1 MVFQKI
7 YSYMLL
13 TVALIACD
21 GPSSRHPVPYVFLN
35 ETVFLNSP
43 SAFDLQFVGGT
54 YLRSDWGHGGLVV
67 YRRTNFGEAN
77 DFGAYDLRCPN
88 HLSLPCGASTLKDG
102 LYAECACD
110 GQRFL
115 LFDGSAT
122 SGQTT
127 WGLLPYQVQFD
138 GVSLQI
144 SNL

>member
-1 MVFQKI
+1 MKNIF
-7 YSYMLL
+7 SYTTLTLALL
-13 TVALIACD
+13 SCD
-21 GPSSRHPVPYVFLN
+21 GPSNRHPVPYVFVN
-35 ETVFLNSP
+35 ETIFVNSP

-54 YLRSDWGHGGLVV
+54 YVRNDWGHGGLVV
-67 YRRTNFGEAN
+67 YRRTNFGDAN

-102 LYAECACD
+102 LYAECGCD
-110 GQRFL
+110 SQRFL

-127 WGLLPYQVQFD
+127 WGLLPDQVQFD

>member
-1 MVFQKI
+1 VEFQKI
-7 YSYMLL
+7 YSYAVL
-13 TVALIACD
+13 TVAIIACD
-21 GPSSRHPVPYVFLN
+21 GPSNRHPVPYVFLN

-54 YLRSDWGHGGLVV
+54 YLRNDWGHGGLVV

-88 HLSLPCGASTLKDG
+88 HPSLPCGASTLKDG
-102 LYAECACD
+102 LYAECGCD

-122 SGQTT
+122 SGQAT
-127 WGLLPYQVQFD
+127 WGLLPYLVQFD
-138 GVSLQI
+138 GVSLQL

>member
-1 MVFQKI
+1 
-7 YSYMLL
+7 
-13 TVALIACD
+13 
-21 GPSSRHPVPYVFLN
+21 VPYVFLN

-54 YLRSDWGHGGLVV
+54 YLRNDWGHGGLVV

-88 HLSLPCGASTLKDG
+88 HPSLPCGASTLKDD
-102 LYAECACD
+102 LYAECGCD

-122 SGQTT
+122 SGQAT
-127 WGLLPYQVQFD
+127 WGLLPYLVQFD

>member
-1 MVFQKI
+1 MTKI
-7 YSYMLL
+7 FPALL
-13 TVALIACD
+13 TGAVLIACGGSD
-21 GPSSRHPVPYVFLN
+21 NRHPVPYVLLS

-43 SAFDLQFVGGT
+43 SAYDLQFVGGI
-54 YLRSDWGHGGLVV
+54 YRRSDWGHGGVAV
-67 YRRTNFGEAN
+67 YRRTNFGDAN

-88 HLSLPCGASTLKDG
+88 HVSQSCGAAQIVEG

-122 SGQTT
+122 SGTST
-127 WGLLPYQVQFD
+127 WGLLPYRVQYD

>member
-1 MVFQKI
+1 VELQKI
-7 YSYMLL
+7 FSYTALAIVLL
-13 TVALIACD
+13 ACD
-21 GPSSRHPVPYVFLN
+21 GPSNRHPVPYVFLN
-35 ETVFLNSP
+35 ETVFINSP

-88 HLSLPCGASTLKDG
+88 HPSLPCGASTLKDG
-102 LYAECACD
+102 LYAECGCD
-110 GQRFL
+110 GQQFL

-122 SGQTT
+122 SGQAT
-127 WGLLPYQVQFD
+127 WGLLPYLVQFD
-138 GVSLQI
+138 GVSLQL

>member
-1 MVFQKI
+1 MELQKI
-7 YSYMLL
+7 FSYTALAIVLL
-13 TVALIACD
+13 ACD
-21 GPSSRHPVPYVFLN
+21 GPSNRHPVPYVFLN
-35 ETVFLNSP
+35 ETVFINSP

-88 HLSLPCGASTLKDG
+88 HPSLPCGASTLKDG
-102 LYAECACD
+102 LYAECGCD
-110 GQRFL
+110 GQQFL

-122 SGQTT
+122 SGQAT
-127 WGLLPYQVQFD
+127 WGLLPYLVQFD
-138 GVSLQI
+138 GVSLQL